1 MEKKKLSGKE
11 VRYLLKQN
19 SVNLSWLAEKM
30 GISAQALQ
38 ERLKAQEFK
47 AGYLLEISNVL
58 GKDIFGMQ
66 DSDGNSLLKQPILD
80 IRVCA
85 GNGIGLEGSE
95 NKVEEYVSIPSMQGC
110 IGLTVYGDSMTPKYC
125 AGDVVFV
132 RPIPVIDDIDYG
144 STYLVIT
151 QSDRLLKNIYPS
163 TTSDEYLRLT
173 CINEETNRFGDRLY
187 PDRDIRKDYIIF
199 IYKVVGSLSRT
210 QI

>member
-1 MEKKKLSGKE
+1 MEKKKISGKE

-210 QI
+210 QM